1 MNVPKTL
8 LEMAGADLKPAS
20 LSKATLILID
30 MQNEY
35 LQGAL
40 AVDNAD
46 HAIGSA
52 KKLLAAAR
60 KAGTPVIHIAHAG
73 RPDGPFDRSADR
85 GQIVAELAPQSG
97 ELVIEKS
104 LPNAFAGTDVH
115 MELEK
120 TGRKEIILAGFMT
133 HMCVSSTARAAID
146 LGYRVTIDAD
156 ASGTRDLPDGKG
168 EIVKAETLHTI
179 SLAAL
184 ADRFA
189 IVTRDHIW

>member
-1 MNVPKTL
+1 MNEPKTL
-8 LEMAGADLKPAS
+8 LEMAGADLNPAD

-30 MQNEY
+30 MQTEY

-40 AVDNAD
+40 AVGNAD
-46 HAIGSA
+46 QAIDSA

-60 KAGTPVIHIAHAG
+60 KAGTPVIHIAHSG
-73 RPDGPFDRSADR
+73 RPGGPFDRSADR
-85 GQIVAELAPQSG
+85 GQIIAELASQSG

-104 LPNAFAGTDVH
+104 LPNAFAGTDLH
-115 MELEK
+115 SELEK
-120 TGRKEIILAGFMT
+120 RGRKEIILAGFMT

-156 ASGTRDLPDGKG
+156 SSGTRDLPDGNG
-168 EIVKAETLHTI
+168 GVVKAETLHTI

-189 IVTRDHIW
+189 VIARNYSW